1 MMGGY
6 CSIYPGYGGYGY
18 GGCNHDYPLNY
29 HSHGSLLGT
38 AIGGLITGDYSGYRY
53 APNPV
58 YSPYPFGGYGLGY
71 GGYGMGYGGF
81 GGYGMGLGYGGFGGY
96 GMGLGYGGFGY
107 GFGSVPYGGF
117 FWGATPNLP
126 SCTGHFNNYS
136 SSNRSGNAVSLEPIA
151 HQVDMAPKPSSPVIK
166 PQIIGKTIPQVSL
179 FRV

>member
-1 MMGGY
+1 MGGY
-6 CSIYPGYGGYGY
+6 GSIYPAYGGYGY

-29 HSHGSLLGT
+29 HSHGSLLAT
-38 AIGGLITGDYSGYRY
+38 AVGGLITGDYSGYHY

-107 GFGSVPYGGF
+107 GFGNVPYGGF
-117 FWGATPNLP
+117 FWGARPNLP
-126 SCTGHFNNYS
+126 SCTGHFNNY
-136 SSNRSGNAVSLEPIA
+136 RSGQNTEPSVLHPTPIPPEKSAVA
-151 HQVDMAPKPSSPVIK
+151 MTKPSVVR
-166 PQIIGKTIPQVSL
+166 KTIPQVSL